1 MQFVIFSG
9 SWESVISSWH
19 LKYNFFCRKN
29 PCFKKCF
36 KTCYKIS
43 ICRLHVRYKYYN
55 EEKHFVEG
63 HDKGYTCQNII
74 FEMHLAIDKFVVWVF
89 WIIDN
94 IIFISKTIILQNCQ
108 FFLQSIS
115 HTKNLKWII
124 WNFHIIDE
132 FSTIIF
138 FHES

>member
-74 FEMHLAIDKFVVWVF
+74 FEMHLAIDK
-89 WIIDN
+89 
-94 IIFISKTIILQNCQ
+94 
-108 FFLQSIS
+108 
-115 HTKNLKWII
+115 
-124 WNFHIIDE
+124 
-132 FSTIIF
+132 
-138 FHES
+138 